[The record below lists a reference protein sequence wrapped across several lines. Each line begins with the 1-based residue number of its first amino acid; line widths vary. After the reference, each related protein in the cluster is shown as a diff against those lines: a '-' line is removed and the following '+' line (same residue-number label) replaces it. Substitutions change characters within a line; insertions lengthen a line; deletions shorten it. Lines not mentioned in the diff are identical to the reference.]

1 MNADMDGDAADEMVH
16 EPAAD
21 SFSVDQ
27 LRLLHEAATPPPHP
41 FAGIRPIGPIASR
54 RWGRIG
60 EGPLATLRAEQWTYG
75 DGDKTF
81 LELSLKV
88 DDLTAAAKSREALLD
103 DLARRGLRPDP
114 AGMSKTETVLIDLLI
129 GPNHAR

>member
-1 MNADMDGDAADEMVH
+1 M
-16 EPAAD
+16 
-21 SFSVDQ
+21 
-27 LRLLHEAATPPPHP
+27 
-41 FAGIRPIGPIASR
+41 
-54 RWGRIG
+54 
-60 EGPLATLRAEQWTYG
+60 ATLRGEQWTY
-75 DGDKTF
+75 GDKTF

-129 GPNHAR
+129 SSNHAR